1 MSLKNLPCMYMV
13 FTSMRSFM
21 IREKFVFLFASSKS
35 LPNHFDSVKQAKNWL
50 NVRPIPLLLN
60 KGH

>member
-1 MSLKNLPCMYMV
+1 M
-13 FTSMRSFM
+13 TMRSFM
-21 IREKFVFLFASSKS
+21 MREKPVFFFVSSKS
-35 LPNHFDSVKQAKNWL
+35 LPNHFYSVKQAKNWL